1 MNCCY
6 KGYINDFLITTKE
19 SWIDEMIINYKVLC
33 NELPGELQINAWKDC
48 YDKLIINL
56 AKYKNHKLYLVFEYE
71 LPHEGGR
78 RPDLIILAKDHVIV
92 VEFKEKEGISR
103 SDLDQVSAYSRDIQN
118 YHKFSHNKIIK
129 SLLVPTKSVG
139 KIKKFDDIIACSP
152 DKLEEV
158 LESIGINDINYSPQ
172 EWINSEYEPLPTLV
186 QAAKRIYK
194 DQPLPYIRR
203 ANSAGIP
210 QAVEILKEVA
220 QQAQI
225 QGERVLAL
233 ATGVPGAGKT
243 LLGLQFVYE
252 CFNDTENKNSIF
264 LSGNGPLVEVLQNAL
279 DSKVFVQPL
288 RNYVKF
294 YGISKRGIPKEH
306 LVVFDEAQR
315 AWDRDHVREKH
326 NIELSEPDL
335 IINIA
340 DTIPKWAVFLGLIG
354 EGQEIHNGEEAGIV
368 QWKEAINKS
377 KNKWKVICP
386 SKIAHI
392 FKDVATVV
400 EVDKLDLNVT
410 LRSHLAEDVTS
421 WANELLKGNIEIAN
435 ELSGKIIDQGFKMY
449 ITRDLD
455 KAKRY
460 CLNRYNGSLD
470 KRYGLLASSKSR
482 ILPRFNVDNSFNA
495 TKELKV
501 GPWFNYDQRH
511 RLSCCKMD
519 KVATEFACQ
528 GLELDMPIICW
539 GEDMLWN
546 NNGWKK
552 FEQKGAKAKDP
563 NNLRVNS
570 YRVLLTR
577 GRDGFIVYVPN
588 DIILDGVYNILVTSG
603 VNIL

>member
-6 KGYINDFLITTKE
+6 KGYINDFLITTTE

-103 SDLDQVSAYSRDIQN
+103 SDLDQVSAYARDIQH

-139 KIKKFDDIIACSP
+139 KIKEIDDVIACSP

-158 LESIGINDINYSPQ
+158 LESIGINDINYSPE
-172 EWINSEYEPLPTLV
+172 EWLNSEYEPLPTLV

-315 AWDRDHVREKH
+315 AWDMEHVKEKY
-326 NIELSEPDL
+326 NVDASEPDL
-335 IINIA
+335 IISIA
-340 DTIPKWAVFLGLIG
+340 DSIPDWSVLLGLIG

-368 QWKEAINKS
+368 QWREAISKS
-377 KNKWKVICP
+377 ENEWKVVCP
-386 SKIAHI
+386 SKIAYL
-392 FKDVATVV
+392 FKDVARVV
-400 EVDKLDLNVT
+400 ETDKLNLDVS
-410 LRSHLAEDVTS
+410 LRSHLAEDVTT
-421 WANELLKGNIEIAN
+421 WANDLLLGYINKAK
-435 ELSGKIIDQGFKMY
+435 ELSNRIIDQDFKMY
-449 ITRDLD
+449 VTRDLN
-455 KAKRY
+455 KSKRY
-460 CLNRYNGSLD
+460 CFNRYNGNLE
-470 KRYGLLASSKSR
+470 KRYGLVASSKAE
-482 ILPRFNVDNSFNA
+482 ILKRYCVDNSYNT
-495 TKELKV
+495 TKDLKV
-501 GPWFNYDQRH
+501 GPWFNYGPKNK
-511 RLSCCKMD
+511 LSCCKMD

-528 GLELDMPIICW
+528 GLELDMPIVCW
-539 GEDMLWN
+539 GEDMIWVKDH
-546 NNGWKK
+546 WKK
-552 FEQKGAKAKDP
+552 FDPERNKAKDP
-563 NNLRVNS
+563 NNLRINS

-577 GRDGFIVYVPN
+577 GRDGFIVYVP
-588 DIILDGVYNILVTSG
+588 DDRRLDGVYDVLVSAG
-603 VNIL
+603 VMKL